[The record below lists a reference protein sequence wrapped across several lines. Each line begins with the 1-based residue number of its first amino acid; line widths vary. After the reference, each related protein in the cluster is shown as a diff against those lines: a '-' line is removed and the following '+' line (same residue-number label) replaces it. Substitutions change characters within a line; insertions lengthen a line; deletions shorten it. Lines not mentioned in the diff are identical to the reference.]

1 MEAFTK
7 TYKREAVEQDFGG
20 KHPRTSEEK
29 GLPFQKTGRGSAAG
43 KSSYTVLGDRE
54 AAVYTPIL
62 KNATRR
68 ALAMIEVKQ

>member
-7 TYKREAVEQDFGG
+7 TYKAEAVEQEFGG
-20 KHPRTSEEK
+20 KHPRTQEEK

>member
-7 TYKREAVEQDFGG
+7 TYKAEAVEQEFGG
-20 KHPRTSEEK
+20 KHPRTPEEK

-43 KSSYTVLGDRE
+43 KSSYTVLGDME

-62 KNATRR
+62 ENALRR
-68 ALAMIEVKQ
+68 GLAIIEVKQ

>member
-7 TYKREAVEQDFGG
+7 TYKAEAVEQGFGG
-20 KHPRTSEEK
+20 KHPRTPEEK

>member
-7 TYKREAVEQDFGG
+7 TYKAEAVEQEFGG
-20 KHPRTSEEK
+20 KHERTSAEK

-43 KSSYTVLGDRE
+43 KSSNTVLGDME

-62 KNATRR
+62 ENALRR
-68 ALAMIEVKQ
+68 ALAGIEVKQ